1 MKRELEDFF
10 FVNREK
16 PVLFVV
22 KRDRYLPFTT
32 LNKQTQIEI
41 STIHRSR
48 ERLGRV
54 EETIARQE
62 LREAAIK

>member
-1 MKRELEDFF
+1 MRVQVQNQVCLQMVPPRLTKVPPPPDIGHL
-10 FVNREK
+10 
-16 PVLFVV
+16 
-22 KRDRYLPFTT
+22 Y
-32 LNKQTQIEI
+32 KQAQIEI

-62 LREAAIK
+62 